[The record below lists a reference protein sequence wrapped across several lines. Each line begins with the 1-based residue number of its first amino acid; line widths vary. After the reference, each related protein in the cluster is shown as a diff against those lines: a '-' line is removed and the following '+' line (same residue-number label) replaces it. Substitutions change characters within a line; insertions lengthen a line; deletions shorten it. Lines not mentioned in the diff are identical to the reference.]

1 MNFYKKAIF
10 TFILIIF
17 FFVITIRLIEPVIDR
32 QIKSS
37 ISDKKLSEKLK
48 KELKNSV
55 ENFTPEKREF
65 YKDIIKKGYKT
76 VFLGEDIPIDDLI
89 DFKNHFDEIIFL
101 SYLTVSPTT
110 ELVDEYVASFEELVL
125 KDTNSQLWLLG
136 KQVEHLQSHSKNVFK
151 YSGIEDLLNDT

>member
-55 ENFTPEKREF
+55 ENFTPEKRKF
-65 YKDIIKKGYKT
+65 YKEIIKKGYKKWK
-76 VFLGEDIPIDDLI
+76 PLI
-89 DFKNHFDEIIFL
+89 DEAINEADSELTKN
-101 SYLTVSPTT
+101 
-110 ELVDEYVASFEELVL
+110 
-125 KDTNSQLWLLG
+125 
-136 KQVEHLQSHSKNVFK
+136 
-151 YSGIEDLLNDT
+151 